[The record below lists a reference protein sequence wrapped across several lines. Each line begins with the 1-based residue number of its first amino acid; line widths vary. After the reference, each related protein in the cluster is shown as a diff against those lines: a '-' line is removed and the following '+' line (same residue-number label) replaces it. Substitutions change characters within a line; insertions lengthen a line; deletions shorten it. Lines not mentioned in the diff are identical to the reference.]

1 MTGRGGSHGERRS
14 WAGANWAAPV
24 TVGRDGGLRVYPYGD
39 VWIIEADTPLP
50 RLGADV
56 DHATHAFGLA
66 VPSGIISTTGV
77 GGLTLGEL
85 PPGEWRA
92 LAADEVAQIFAP

>member
-50 RLGADV
+50 RLGADE
-56 DHATHAFGLA
+56 AEAFGRDVDAAREALNRA
-66 VPSGIISTTGV
+66 GV
-77 GGLTLGEL
+77 RSIE
-85 PPGEWRA
+85 
-92 LAADEVAQIFAP
+92 DYQ